1 MLGCSCPLSPAI
13 AQHSRTQSPPPRQ
26 RTAQLDAGLA
36 KPDRRGK
43 NAEADGGKLAFIRA
57 VQVFPCRGAHTSSP
71 AAFQFY
77 PISFHAA
84 NRFFV
89 SFLTQERN
97 VLLVSF
103 SPLSPPLIKQRPPPR
118 LEEGVAL
125 LLSIHAY
132 PQSTRGSLRRVPSHV
147 RHAVQRPRAQ
157 VDRAAAIVHNAAVLR
172 VHADV

>member
-1 MLGCSCPLSPAI
+1 MLGCSCPPSPAI
-13 AQHSRTQSPPPRQ
+13 AQHSRAQAPPPRQ
-26 RTAQLDAGLA
+26 RTAQLDGRAGEARPEGEKCRDDWAELA
-36 KPDRRGK
+36 PDQ
-43 NAEADGGKLAFIRA
+43 AAQI
-57 VQVFPCRGAHTSSP
+57 FPCRGVHTSSP
-71 AAFQFY
+71 VAFQFY

-97 VLLVSF
+97 VPLVS
-103 SPLSPPLIKQRPPPR
+103 SLPALKKQRPPPR

-147 RHAVQRPRAQ
+147 RHAVQHPRAQ
-157 VDRAAAIVHNAAVLR
+157 VDRAAAIAHNAAVLR